1 VSNARFGAMVE
12 GDVAQKLHSAVVRQG
27 VRIALGGKI
36 DPSFAGGMLTL
47 EVELVSIRTG
57 RLIGDGPMIHELR
70 GRFGPAVV
78 VRVGGIELLVVSI
91 ATKYLICTY
100 SNLLISTRR
109 AKVSWR

>member
-27 VRIALGGKI
+27 VRIALGGRI

-57 RLIGDGPMIHELR
+57 RLIGDGPMIHTNSRSRRE
-70 GRFGPAVV
+70 GRCSVHQREKYP
-78 VRVGGIELLVVSI
+78 SSPCY
-91 ATKYLICTY
+91 AT
-100 SNLLISTRR
+100 
-109 AKVSWR
+109 